1 VFWGTIFPLISEL
14 VTGAKITVGPPYF
27 QRVTGPLFFVLVIL
41 MGIAPLFAWRKQAV
55 RALGKAI
62 WIPFLASL
70 GIAGI
75 WGYAHRMHPA
85 SILGLWMAGFVLSG
99 ILAEF
104 WKGVQARRTTRNEN
118 PFTALFNLI
127 GRNHR
132 RYGGYIIHLS
142 VVLIALGFI
151 GDANFK
157 LETQG
162 TVSSGE
168 FLTIGDYQL
177 RFEQLRAYPGSDGR
191 EIIEAVT
198 TLSQDGEAIRALN
211 PRRDYFTV
219 QEQPVTV
226 PGVYSTPGKDVY
238 VLLVGWEDSGQSAT
252 FKIYVNSLINWVWIG
267 GLMMIVGTIIAAWS
281 NPGQREATYV
291 LKPSVLTSHSLLQ
304 EG

>member
-1 VFWGTIFPLISEL
+1 
-14 VTGAKITVGPPYF
+14 
-27 QRVTGPLFFVLVIL
+27 
-41 MGIAPLFAWRKQAV
+41 MGIAPLLAWRKQAA
-55 RALGKAI
+55 RTFGKAI
-62 WIPFLASL
+62 WMPFIASL

-75 WGYAHRMHPA
+75 WGYTHRMHPA
-85 SILGLWMAGFVLSG
+85 FILGLWLVTLTLSL

-104 WKGVQARRTTRNEN
+104 WKGVQARRVTRGEN
-118 PFTALFNLI
+118 PLTALFNLI

-151 GDANFK
+151 GDASFK

-168 FLTIGDYQL
+168 ALTIGDYQL
-177 RFEQLRAYPGSDGR
+177 QFEQLRGYPGSDGR
-191 EIIEAVT
+191 EIVEAVT
-198 TLSQDGEAIRALN
+198 TLSQDGEAIRTLN

-219 QEQPVTV
+219 QQQPVTV

-238 VLLVGWEDSGQSAT
+238 VLLVGWDDSGQSAT
-252 FKIYVNSLINWVWIG
+252 FKIYVNSFINWVWLG
-267 GLMMIVGTIIAAWS
+267 GLMMIVGTIIAAWN

-291 LKPSVLTSHSLLQ
+291 LKPGALTSHPIFQ
-304 EG
+304 ES